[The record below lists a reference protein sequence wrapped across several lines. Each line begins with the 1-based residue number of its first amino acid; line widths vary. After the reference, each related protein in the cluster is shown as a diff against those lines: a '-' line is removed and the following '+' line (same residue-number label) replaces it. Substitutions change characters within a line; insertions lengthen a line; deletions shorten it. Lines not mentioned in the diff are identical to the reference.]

1 LWRDS
6 SNNSIIT
13 IFRNKT
19 KPNAFLHPWNGN
31 YYEIRVQ
38 QKHLQNYRLQTP
50 YNNEITSV
58 TSESPIALQNSA
70 GGMEAT
76 EVTSLPCGVDTSKND
91 EIIAASTALQ
101 NQLDIGD
108 EGIET

>member
-1 LWRDS
+1 
-6 SNNSIIT
+6 
-13 IFRNKT
+13 
-19 KPNAFLHPWNGN
+19 
-31 YYEIRVQ
+31 
-38 QKHLQNYRLQTP
+38 
-50 YNNEITSV
+50 
-58 TSESPIALQNSA
+58 
-70 GGMEAT
+70 MEAT